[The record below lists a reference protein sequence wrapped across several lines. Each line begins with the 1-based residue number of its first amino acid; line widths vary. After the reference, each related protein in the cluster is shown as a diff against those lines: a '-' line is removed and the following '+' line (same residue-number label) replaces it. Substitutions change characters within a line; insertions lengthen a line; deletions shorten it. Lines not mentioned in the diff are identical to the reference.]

1 MTAGPITA
9 PPVTTGAVLE
19 PVDTSEAALR
29 RLTSSL
35 AANAERYDRTGE
47 FPWDSIQ
54 AVHDA
59 GILTL
64 GIGTRYGGRD
74 LSLTEAARVMQALGR
89 GDPSVALLTAMTL
102 FQHLAQAKAPRWPDA
117 LYRKVVRDSQK
128 GPVLMNA
135 VRAEPEWGAPA
146 RGGLPATKVSRTAD
160 GWRLNGRKAY
170 GTGSEGLAY
179 HLVWAVTDEAATGDG
194 EPLVG
199 HLIVPGDSPGIEVI
213 RTWDHLGL
221 RASSTH
227 DIVYADVEVP
237 AENFPGVPVSEAGRD
252 AAGFLGVGLSLMA
265 LYVGVARA
273 AQEFF
278 VTFANDRVPTS
289 LGRPIASTERIQ
301 TIAGEIE
308 AQLVQAEEVLY
319 GLAGRIDAGDEQ
331 ALQRAAIAKLL
342 ITRSAIT
349 AVQTAGPCPDL
360 LSIKRHQQGRCRLAR
375 RTHRSRREDSRAV
388 PRAAGRRDGIVDIAC
403 GRPAGQGRHARRRG
417 RHEMWRPLRVSS
429 CSVVL
434 FGIAA
439 PYGIRS

>member
-1 MTAGPITA
+1 MTAA
-9 PPVTTGAVLE
+9 PVAAPSATTGGTLPRA
-19 PVDTSEAALR
+19 DTSEAALR
-29 RLTSSL
+29 RLTSAL
-35 AANAERYDRTGE
+35 AANAERYDRTAE

-64 GIGTRYGGRD
+64 GIGPQYGGQD

-117 LYRKVVRDSQK
+117 LYRKVVRDSQN

-146 RGGLPATKVSRTAD
+146 RGGLPATTVSRTAD
-160 GWRLNGRKAY
+160 GWRLNGHKNY

-179 HLVWAVTDEAATGDG
+179 HLVWAVTDEGATGNG

-221 RASSTH
+221 RASSTP
-227 DIVYADVEVP
+227 DVVYTDVEVP
-237 AENFPGVPVSEAGRD
+237 AENFPGVPVSGAGRD
-252 AAGFLGVGLSLMA
+252 GASFLGTGVSLMA

-331 ALQRAAIAKLL
+331 ALARAAIAKLL
-342 ITRSAIT
+342 ITRSAVT
-349 AVQTAGPCPDL
+349 AVQTAVTALGNPGL
-360 LSIKRHQQGRCRLAR
+360 TRHNPLERHFRDIQCCRIHPPQDDAALIGVGR
-375 RTHRSRREDSRAV
+375 RTLS
-388 PRAAGRRDGIVDIAC
+388 
-403 GRPAGQGRHARRRG
+403 RPAESHRD
-417 RHEMWRPLRVSS
+417 
-429 CSVVL
+429 
-434 FGIAA
+434 
-439 PYGIRS
+439 